1 MPPTSKAVI
10 NDENLVDV
18 VYKYKIITLIDI
30 TNDTAK
36 YKKHT
41 KKFYQNQ
48 NYNTF
53 LQACSLRTQIFE
65 PVVTKQTIG
74 VDNLF
79 GKSYVGQMPIWT
91 LNFYTEFAVPEL
103 SKDITGIPVHDIDA
117 HWEVIDTECVDKKN
131 TVIKIDE

>member
-10 NDENLVDV
+10 DDENLVDV
-18 VYKYKIITLIDI
+18 VYKYQILTLIDI

-53 LQACSLRTQIFE
+53 IQACSLRTQIFQ
-65 PVVTKQTIG
+65 PAVSQQKIS

-79 GKSYVGQMPIWT
+79 GKSYTGEMSIWA
-91 LNFYTEFAVPEL
+91 LNFYTEFPVPEL
-103 SKDITGIPVHDIDA
+103 SDDITGIPVHDIDSNI
-117 HWEVIDTECVDKKN
+117 EVIDTECADKKN
-131 TVIKIDE
+131 TVIKANE